1 MTFKEI
7 IRENADR
14 LFVVDTECFIIFTG
28 SSINDDRPFIRI
40 GTWYDLPVEIIP
52 LIENII
58 ITDKILG
65 NPAHEQFNIDIR
77 NLVANRY
84 IGGESIIKRF
94 LDYQKNFGLD
104 LTNVSIVNIEKDIPE
119 LPKKSSVSD
128 RDQFIGVFYSD
139 GNIKIVHDKSDI
151 FDLNSMLNDNLSITT
166 IQEKI
171 SSDSKGSDRYSGS
184 GFVIAGNNPVFYGG
198 GYFTS
203 YQYPSGPFDY
213 FSTLRIDPSRI
224 REVLL
229 PSQNI
234 LNLSSLMKFK
244 NARDGKIRIFSDNPE
259 QIDLIKKL
267 FKNCTLV
274 DERFSGINYNTGEG
288 LRITGYDNS
297 PNLKLFCRT
306 KGSTDEMTVAFIKLH
321 HETKRMLKENPDL
334 VLITYTAY
342 EESALL
348 FKSTEV
354 PVIIIDDGN
363 PHAAKIASTG
373 LMIKRGIQYEFRKFQ
388 GEDEIINML
397 AAPEE
402 VTAAFAAGDVSSIEE
417 YIEGLA
423 GDKREFARMFN
434 TATLLKLHMNST
446 SDRRFFSALRQI
458 HQKYFSRVGLS
469 IPDDQA
475 QDYCV
480 ILGIF
485 KNSCYQIPV
494 KVDQGQGDF
503 FTDVYSSETVR
514 RYGMS
519 LQQKILGEKILADRI
534 RLLRLLRYFYDDRR
548 SSGKLAKLEEQI
560 LNLKDEIENR
570 KEIYSVDL
578 YPNAEDAVSGIHTR
592 TGGAARK
599 HTSSSLIFNEDADGY
614 DAAAGAEVTGGYDA
628 VHSAVY
634 SDDFAAGKNTGI
646 TIGKENVPF
655 YQRAV
660 HYVSS
665 VFAGRTGE
673 GPDAAGRSGSAA
685 DSLKKRLMI
694 AIPVIILLLAL
705 LAFLLYKKRQ
715 AAIETAGAGGT
726 GVQVQDIA
734 GSGTAGVKDKKGSAG
749 TGEVTETGSSV
760 TGPVITV
767 KRVNPEEK
775 ELLIKRN
782 VMIRDIDIFNYAN
795 DVAVKNGY
803 EKITYKGIKQ
813 KNPHWIYPGNLFIM
827 LDGEKVV
834 VQSGDTLW
842 DLAHAKLEKMN
853 ADFYKVIEELEK
865 TDTSDKKKMRE
876 LIDRADQYSY
886 IPQQKK
892 IIAAYRSKIEN
903 E

>member
-1 MTFKEI
+1 MTFREI
-7 IRENADR
+7 IRENSDR

-52 LIENII
+52 LIENVI
-58 ITDKILG
+58 ITDRILG

-84 IGGESIIKRF
+84 IGGESILKRF

-119 LPKKSSVSD
+119 LPRKSSVSD

-151 FDLNSMLNDNLSITT
+151 FDLNSVLSDNLSVTSM
-166 IQEKI
+166 QERI
-171 SSDSKGSDRYSGS
+171 SSDAKGSDRYAGS
-184 GFVIAGNNPVFYGG
+184 GFVIAGNNPLFYSG
-198 GYFTS
+198 GYFTA
-203 YQYPSGPFDY
+203 YQYPSGPLEC
-213 FSTLRIDPSRI
+213 FSRLRIDPSRI

-244 NARDGKIRIFSDNPE
+244 NSRGGKVRIFSDNPE
-259 QIDLIKKL
+259 QVELIKKL
-267 FKNCTLV
+267 FKNTTLV
-274 DERFSGINYNTGEG
+274 DERFSGINYNSGEG
-288 LRITGYDNS
+288 LRITGYENS

-306 KGSTDEMTVAFIKLH
+306 KGSPGEIAVAFIKHH
-321 HETKRMLKENPDL
+321 HETKKILKENPDI

-373 LMIKRGIQYEFRKFQ
+373 LMIKRGIQYDFRKFQ
-388 GEDEIINML
+388 DEGEIIRLL

-402 VTAAFAAGDVSSIEE
+402 LTAAFDAGDDAAIAG
-417 YIEGLA
+417 YIENLA
-423 GDKREFARMFN
+423 GDRREFARMFN

-446 SDRRFFSALRQI
+446 SDRRFFAALRQI
-458 HQKYFSRVGLS
+458 QQKHFSRIGLS

-480 ILGIF
+480 ILGVY

-494 KVDQGQGDF
+494 KVDQGQGEF
-503 FTDVYSSETVR
+503 YTDVYSAESVR
-514 RYGMS
+514 GYGVS

-534 RLLRLLRYFYDDRR
+534 RLLKLLRYFYDDRR
-548 SSGKLAKLEEQI
+548 SSGKLKALEEQI
-560 LNLKDEIENR
+560 LSLKDEIENR
-570 KEIYSVDL
+570 KEIYSSDL
-578 YPNAEDAVSGIHTR
+578 YHAGEEAASAIYSRSGA
-592 TGGAARK
+592 AARK
-599 HTSSSLIFNEDADGY
+599 HSPDSLLFNAGSDAY
-614 DAAAGAEVTGGYDA
+614 LPDAG
-628 VHSAVY
+628 
-634 SDDFAAGKNTGI
+634 
-646 TIGKENVPF
+646 
-655 YQRAV
+655 
-660 HYVSS
+660 
-665 VFAGRTGE
+665 TGE
-673 GPDAAGRSGSAA
+673 TGDYDHSHPAGLAGRSSSGAAVTDSQGRAEGPFFQRAAHYISSALGRSSGNDNETGERDRPAA

-705 LAFLLYKKRQ
+705 LAFLIYKKHHDAMV
-715 AAIETAGAGGT
+715 AAGTGGEAVQGRETRGTGAPGVSGTGGAAGTGDVAGAGG
-726 GVQVQDIA
+726 QV
-734 GSGTAGVKDKKGSAG
+734 
-749 TGEVTETGSSV
+749 TGE
-760 TGPVITV
+760 VITV

-775 ELLIKRN
+775 ELLVKRN

-803 EKITYKGIKQ
+803 EKITYKGIRQ

-834 VQSGDTLW
+834 VRTGDTLW

-865 TDTSDKKKMRE
+865 TDQADKKKMRE
-876 LIDRADQYSY
+876 LVDRAEQYSY

-892 IIAAYRSKIEN
+892 IIAQYRSKIEN